1 MPWVALRSRLLI
13 TAVRIVLVVLLSVVL
28 SACMTMT
35 RGSSQVIEIRSEPS
49 DASVDIFPSGGH
61 IIAPGGVSLR
71 RKTPYTMEISKEG
84 YRSVSIPIESKVS
97 RGTWWRNL
105 LWIHPIFWGAGVVID
120 ISTGSGYELTPDT
133 VSVTLK
139 PLDPQLSQRE

>member
-1 MPWVALRSRLLI
+1 
-13 TAVRIVLVVLLSVVL
+13 
-28 SACMTMT
+28 MTMT
-35 RGSSQVIEIRSEPS
+35 RSSSQVIEIRSEPS
-49 DASVDIFPSGGH
+49 DAIVDIFPSGGH

-71 RKTPYTMEISKEG
+71 RKTPYTMKISKEG
-84 YRSVSIPIESKVS
+84 YRSVSIPIESEVS

-105 LWIHPIFWGAGVVID
+105 LWIHPIFWGTGVVID

-139 PLDPQLSQRE
+139 PLDPKLSQRE